1 MKSKL
6 LWLGAFAVST
16 AALAG
21 PEKISFP
28 NDYLKGVLYQTL
40 DRHDNKQY
48 RELYAPA
55 EAVEAVRK
63 GKPIPHGTTLTL
75 VQWSVE
81 QDANG
86 VPLKGSDGR
95 FVKKDII
102 GITVMEKR
110 EGYGADYP
118 ADWPRNGDWEYA
130 AFTPDGRP
138 NAKANANNKACFTCH
153 LPHAKQ
159 DFVIS
164 LAKLNN
170 TFPGTQS
177 LVKGVKG
184 DVNIASFAFMPA
196 RISAAAGRAL
206 TFFNTDDTPHQIT
219 VANGPRTRSW
229 TTPCPPPC
237 SRRAPT
243 TPRSV
248 TSTAP
253 SRCPPPARRGT
264 PARRC
269 SSTSTLGWTPG
280 LSTAR
285 LRTASTPSTGPVMT
299 SAWNT
304 SVSPSTV

>member
-1 MKSKL
+1 MKFKYML
-6 LWLGAFAVST
+6 LP
-16 AALAG
+16 ALAISTGAVAG
-21 PEKISFP
+21 PDKIKFP

-63 GKPIPHGTTLTL
+63 GKPIPRDTTLTL

-118 ADWPRNGDWEYA
+118 ADWPRNGEWEYA
-130 AFTPDGRP
+130 AFTADGRP
-138 NAKANANNKACFTCH
+138 NEKANANNKACFTCH

-164 LAKLNN
+164 LAKLNGS
-170 TFPGTQS
+170 FPKEGQT
-177 LVKGVKG
+177 LVKAGPKGATKG
-184 DVNIASFAFMPA
+184 DVNIASFAFLPA
-196 RISAAAGRAL
+196 KISAMAGKAL
-206 TFFNTDDTPHQIT
+206 TFFNSDDTPHQIT
-219 VANGPRTRSW
+219 VTNGPKTAVFLRGQ
-229 TTPCPPPC
+229 
-237 SRRAPT
+237 RA
-243 TPRSV
+243 SV
-248 TSTAP
+248 TFDKPGEYNYICGLHP
-253 SRCPPPARRGT
+253 SMKGT
-264 PARRC
+264 IE
-269 SSTSTLGWTPG
+269 
-280 LSTAR
+280 
-285 LRTASTPSTGPVMT
+285 VK
-299 SAWNT
+299 
-304 SVSPSTV
+304 